1 MGWKGQG
8 ITVSVEPRL
17 KSRDGGSTEGT
28 FDLMRDLGAC
38 NFPSGAERL
47 EAECK
52 QMGLVV
58 YIRTCLL
65 RALKTISKI
74 LRILS

>member
-1 MGWKGQG
+1 M
-8 ITVSVEPRL
+8 
-17 KSRDGGSTEGT
+17 EGT